1 MAVWLSW
8 GCGIGSAV
16 RACAFLDARGAVRS
30 DGAVQGGLTPTDAQL
45 RVTEGVAPMA
55 AEAPARLAA
64 VPAVAAARY
73 VAGVVLLAAMYF
85 AAGRASLALQYTG
98 PVAAIWLPVGVGA
111 ATLYLAGLRWLP
123 GVVVGDLALADSSQP
138 LGTVLGITAGNLAD
152 IVVIALLLRRLLGTR
167 AKLERLAQVGGM
179 LVAIGAGAAITATM
193 ATLSSLAGDVFESSE
208 ISAFWRSWCLSDASG
223 SLVVIPLALA

>member
-1 MAVWLSW
+1 
-8 GCGIGSAV
+8 
-16 RACAFLDARGAVRS
+16 
-30 DGAVQGGLTPTDAQL
+30 
-45 RVTEGVAPMA
+45 MA
-55 AEAPARLAA
+55 AEPPARLAA

-73 VAGVVLLAAMYF
+73 VAGVVLLAARYF

-123 GVVVGDLALADSSQP
+123 GVLVGDLALADSSQP
-138 LGTVLGITAGNLAD
+138 LGTVLGITAGNMAD

-179 LVAIGAGAAITATM
+179 LVAIAAGAAVTRG
-193 ATLSSLAGDVFESSE
+193 SELA
-208 ISAFWRSWCLSDASG
+208 R
-223 SLVVIPLALA
+223 